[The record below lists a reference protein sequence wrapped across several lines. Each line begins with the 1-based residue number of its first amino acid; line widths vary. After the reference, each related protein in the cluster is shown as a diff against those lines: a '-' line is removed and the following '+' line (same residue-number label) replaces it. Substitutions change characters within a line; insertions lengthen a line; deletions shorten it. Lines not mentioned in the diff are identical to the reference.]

1 MCGVHSLNNLLQG
14 NRQYH
19 SGPFFDEVSLAQI
32 ALEFDER
39 ERELIDME
47 LGVEIADNPHEESG
61 NVANDGYYS
70 IQVLVGT
77 SFLI

>member
-1 MCGVHSLNNLLQG
+1 
-14 NRQYH
+14 
-19 SGPFFDEVSLAQI
+19 VSLAQI

-39 ERELIDME
+39 ERELIDMD
-47 LGVEIADNPHEESG
+47 LGAGIEDNPHEESG

-77 SFLI
+77 YFLI